1 MGGKKNSPFFRGGKL
16 IMPIIKISP
25 TQRIISTDRNWEW
38 QKLRF
43 RHDKGGIGE
52 WTFYRNYISIDSALL
67 DLYNSWIRLSDHQS
81 LIDAVYDA
89 KSLISKLIQDN
100 THLNIMLGGE

>member
-1 MGGKKNSPFFRGGKL
+1 
-16 IMPIIKISP
+16 MPIIKISD
-25 TQRIISTDRNWEW
+25 TERIISTERNWEY

-89 KSLISKLIQDN
+89 KSLISKLIHDN
-100 THLNIMLGGE
+100 THLNTMLGDW